1 LSVLQQNRNIIFEY
15 RMCNLAKKLNKS
27 LATETAANVLKDE
40 TKNIVKESVNIVV
53 AGFFTFRTKQPI
65 S

>member
-1 LSVLQQNRNIIFEY
+1 
-15 RMCNLAKKLNKS
+15 MCNLAKKLNKS